1 MAEKKVTIVLSPL
14 LADVMQ
20 RMIAEESFKQK
31 VWSFDD
37 HSDTRKVII
46 EELDVLS
53 AELAKQ
59 GYPRFFKV

>member
-1 MAEKKVTIVLSPL
+1 MADKKVTIVLSPL

-37 HSDTRKVII
+37 HAPTRKII
-46 EELDVLS
+46 NEELDTLS
-53 AELAKQ
+53 VDLAKQ